1 MFRFSFLLIFTLFF
15 LVNLTEIKSKS
26 QSNQDIGKEQIVDF
40 TNFPL
45 RQKYQVSEKH
55 IQRSVKAFLGVPN
68 HGYEQLTESTKI
80 NLVWRNEG
88 LRSGIDFFAAPI
100 ATPTETLQLLMKQIF
115 NLDFKL
121 TDKTG
126 LINLNSYPIH
136 ESYIQMDEL
145 ELAKESS
152 QPTHLFFNDFE
163 HALPYSLIVE
173 NKFPK
178 IESQESLFDNLLNKL
193 QNCVHCEKK
202 KGKGNNVIL
211 NNEELSIQIE
221 IIKTSKKLESISQGL
236 SQNIKD
242 EDFILLQEST
252 NSQTLLFVQFEQKAF
267 GRDLT
272 CKQVSSQGAESV
284 NNNCELESQLEN
296 KKCFDPSEIT
306 SNSFNVIRG
315 LRENGFHP
323 TLETQ
328 LTQIDPN
335 NGNVENKHHNNKKPN
350 SKSWLFECEL
360 FLVELFNQKI
370 YIDIYQLDD
379 LARGFGGNVVT
390 HFEHIDLEQPTWAAH
405 QIAVVVNAH
414 NKNITNDVFHAS
426 LPIHFRYQKPE
437 LNKTTNEVTITH
449 PRYLL
454 KCPNHVMK
462 KYSQTLPNLC
472 NVNTKKE
479 MKNSY
484 HFFQINPSNGETKI
498 VIDFPVGQLQIEKKI
513 TMATLVI
520 TVLAAIIIFIIVF
533 LKK

>member
-15 LVNLTEIKSKS
+15 LVSLTETKSKS
-26 QSNQDIGKEQIVDF
+26 QSNQEIGKEQIVGF
-40 TNFPL
+40 INLPL
-45 RQKYQVSEKH
+45 GQKYQVRENH

-68 HGYEQLTESTKI
+68 RGYEQLTESTKI
-80 NLVWRNEG
+80 SMVWRNEG
-88 LRSGIDFFAAPI
+88 LRSGIDFFASPI
-100 ATPTETLQLLMKQIF
+100 AASTESLQLLMKQVF
-115 NLDFKL
+115 NLDLKL
-121 TDKTG
+121 ARKAG

-136 ESYIQMDEL
+136 ESYTQMGEL

-152 QPTHLFFNDFE
+152 QPTHLFLNDFKQ
-163 HALPYSLIVE
+163 ALPYSLLGE

-178 IESQESLFDNLLNKL
+178 TESQGSLFENLLSKL

-202 KGKGNNVIL
+202 KDKGNFVL
-211 NNEELSIQIE
+211 SNEELRIQIE
-221 IIKTSKKLESISQGL
+221 IIKTSKKLESISKEYN
-236 SQNIKD
+236 QNLRD
-242 EDFILLQEST
+242 QDSLLLQEST
-252 NSQTLLFVQFEQKAF
+252 NSQMLLFIQFEQKCF
-267 GRDLT
+267 GKDLT
-272 CKQVSSQGAESV
+272 CRQVSSQDNESS
-284 NNNCELESQLEN
+284 NNKCELENN
-296 KKCFDPSEIT
+296 KCVDPSEIT

-328 LTQIDPN
+328 LTQIDPH
-335 NGNVENKHHNNKKPN
+335 NGNAEKKHNSNNELNP
-350 SKSWLFECEL
+350 KSWLFECEL

-437 LNKTTNEVTITH
+437 LNKTTNEVIITH

-454 KCPNHVMK
+454 KCPNDVME
-462 KYSQTLPNLC
+462 KYSQTVTNLC
-472 NVNTKKE
+472 NANPKKK
-479 MKNSY
+479 MQNSY
-484 HFFQINPSNGETKI
+484 HFFQITPSNGETKI